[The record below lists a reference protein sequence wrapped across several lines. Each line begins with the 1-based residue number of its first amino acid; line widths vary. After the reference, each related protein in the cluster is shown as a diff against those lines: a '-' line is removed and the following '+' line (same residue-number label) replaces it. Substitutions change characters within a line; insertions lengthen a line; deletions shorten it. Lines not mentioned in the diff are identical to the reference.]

1 MKEVFIENAIKDSVE
16 KLVSANIE
24 NAIEEKVKEF
34 REELEYQIKELKKQ
48 LTTNQILHR
57 DCKVDNLKNISKIEE
72 MENQQKEFINYLEDN
87 WKQTQDIWYIKIL
100 QKYKSIIGD
109 DK

>member
-34 REELEYQIKELKKQ
+34 REELEYNKDRYIAEVMKGIRIYHDQEIGTRTMDYKIIFENVTVFKKE
-48 LTTNQILHR
+48 
-57 DCKVDNLKNISKIEE
+57 D
-72 MENQQKEFINYLEDN
+72 
-87 WKQTQDIWYIKIL
+87 
-100 QKYKSIIGD
+100 
-109 DK
+109 

>member
-34 REELEYQIKELKKQ
+34 REKLEYNKDRYIAEVMKGIRIYQEQETGTRTMNYKIIFENVTILKK
-48 LTTNQILHR
+48 
-57 DCKVDNLKNISKIEE
+57 
-72 MENQQKEFINYLEDN
+72 ED
-87 WKQTQDIWYIKIL
+87 
-100 QKYKSIIGD
+100 
-109 DK
+109 

>member
-34 REELEYQIKELKKQ
+34 REELEYNKDRYIAEVMKGIRIYHDQEIGTRTMNYKITFENITVLKK
-48 LTTNQILHR
+48 
-57 DCKVDNLKNISKIEE
+57 
-72 MENQQKEFINYLEDN
+72 ED
-87 WKQTQDIWYIKIL
+87 
-100 QKYKSIIGD
+100 
-109 DK
+109 